1 MHLTPISGIDFPRRA
16 RNSKRWQRAS
26 WLVAVLAAAALA
38 GCASGSVPPSTSGAP
53 ASLAASDRGSPAA
66 DSGSPPAD
74 QGSLAG
80 QGSSASGTP
89 SAPAVAP
96 SPGAVL
102 ATVQDIGATRELS
115 NPQGDGFTA
124 IHDVLGQNYAEA
136 STLDTYDVAGNQL
149 ATLSAGSFTGDCG
162 AADVV
167 NSAGR
172 LVITL
177 LISTTAAQGI
187 TPETYGLTMTAWN
200 ATTGS
205 QVWQTTLVPNQNQ
218 QILCPPSM
226 DGIVADLWNF
236 IATHNGQWGV
246 FEQPLTAANGDLE
259 YVAINL
265 TTGKAYSNPN
275 LVGVLGN
282 NVVTGTGTSD
292 DGSNQPTT
300 LTVTTPGSWAP
311 LGTAAGPGAQNGNPQ
326 LSGDLSGE
334 GHFYPQDFAVTGY
347 TGASGSSGDGIGAVA
362 TPDGSTLV
370 AIYSDG
376 NGNSWYRGYTL
387 PSLKQLWSTPVP
399 SGDTDQIAAIS
410 NGDLLITRAVTNG
423 GGDTYLLNL
432 NPKTGRQ
439 QWKTD
444 VSSGSVCDLTSTQI
458 LALANNQLATLSAA
472 SGKQLSYA
480 TDPYQ
485 DAEGDYVCPSVV
497 ETGLSGIGLGNS
509 ATDTDAVLQL
519 LTP

>member
-1 MHLTPISGIDFPRRA
+1 MHLTPILGIDIPRPA
-16 RNSKRWQRAS
+16 RNGKSWQRAS
-26 WLVAVLAAAALA
+26 WLVALLAAAALA
-38 GCASGSVPPSTSGAP
+38 GCGSGSVPPSTSGAP
-53 ASLAASDRGSPAA
+53 ASLAASGG
-66 DSGSPPAD
+66 GSPPAD
-74 QGSLAG
+74 SGPPPAG
-80 QGSSASGTP
+80 QGSSGSGAPT
-89 SAPAVAP
+89 APAVAP
-96 SPGAVL
+96 SPGTVL

-124 IHDVLGQNYAEA
+124 IHDVLSQNYAEA
-136 STLDTYDVAGNQL
+136 STLDTYDIAGNQL
-149 ATLSAGSFTGDCG
+149 ATLPAGSFTGDCG

-177 LISTTAAQGI
+177 LISTRPAQGI
-187 TPETYGLTMTAWN
+187 TPETYGLTMTAWD

-205 QVWQTTLVPNQNQ
+205 QVWQVTLVPNQNQ
-218 QILCPPSM
+218 QILCPSSM

-246 FEQPLTAANGDLE
+246 FEQPVTAANGDLE
-259 YVAINL
+259 YDAINL
-265 TTGKAYSNPN
+265 TTGKTYPNPN
-275 LVGVLGN
+275 LVGILGN

-292 DGSNQPTT
+292 DGSDQPTT

-311 LGTAAGPGAQNGNPQ
+311 LGTAAGPGAQSGDPQ

-347 TGASGSSGDGIGAVA
+347 TGASGSSGDGIGALA

-370 AIYSDG
+370 AMYSDG

-399 SGDTDQIAAIS
+399 SGDTDQIAGIS

-432 NPKTGRQ
+432 NPRTGQ
-439 QWKTD
+439 QLWKTD
-444 VSSGSVCDLTSTQI
+444 VSSGSVCDLTSTQV
-458 LALANNQLATLSAA
+458 LVEANNQLATLSAA

-485 DAEGDYVCPSVV
+485 DAEGDYGCPPVV

-509 ATDTDAVLQL
+509 ASDSDTVLQL

>member
-1 MHLTPISGIDFPRRA
+1 M
-16 RNSKRWQRAS
+16 
-26 WLVAVLAAAALA
+26 LAAAALA
-38 GCASGSVPPSTSGAP
+38 GCASGSVPLPISAAATSA
-53 ASLAASDRGSPAA
+53 AASDPGSPAA
-66 DSGSPPAD
+66 DP
-74 QGSLAG
+74 
-80 QGSSASGTP
+80 GTP
-89 SAPAVAP
+89 SAVQSSPADQEHSAP
-96 SPGAVL
+96 STPTARASAPSAGTTL
-102 ATVQDIGATRELS
+102 ATVQDIGATREIS

-149 ATLSAGSFTGDCG
+149 ASLSAGSFTGDCG

-177 LISTTAAQGI
+177 LISTTPAKGI

-205 QVWQTTLVPNQNQ
+205 QAWQTTLVPNQDQ
-218 QILCPPSM
+218 QITCPPSM

-246 FEQPLTAANGDLE
+246 FEKPLTAANGDIE
-259 YVAINL
+259 YAAINL
-265 TTGKAYSNPN
+265 TTGKTYSNEN

-311 LGTAAGPGAQNGNPQ
+311 LGTAAGPGAQGGSGNPQ
-326 LSGDLSGE
+326 LAGHLSGE
-334 GHFYPQDFAVTGY
+334 GDFYPQDFAVTGY
-347 TGASGSSGDGIGAVA
+347 TGGYGTPGEGIGAVA

-387 PSLKQLWSTPVP
+387 PSLKQLWSTPAP
-399 SGDTDQIAAIS
+399 SGDTDQIVGIS
-410 NGDLLITRAVTNG
+410 NSDLLITRAVTNG

-432 NPKTGRQ
+432 NPKTGQQ

-444 VSSGSVCDLTSTQI
+444 VSSGSVCDLTSTQV
-458 LALANNQLATLSAA
+458 LVEANNQVATLSAA
-472 SGKQLSYA
+472 SGRQLSYA

-497 ETGLSGIGLGNS
+497 ETGLSGIGVGNGAS
-509 ATDTDAVLQL
+509 DGDTVLQL